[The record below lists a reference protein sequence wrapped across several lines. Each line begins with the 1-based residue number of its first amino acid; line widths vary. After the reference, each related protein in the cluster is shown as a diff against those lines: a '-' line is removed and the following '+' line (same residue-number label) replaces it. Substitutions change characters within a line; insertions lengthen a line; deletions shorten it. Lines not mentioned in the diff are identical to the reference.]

1 MLDDILSA
9 LISVAVVAVVA
20 FPLGGLLKKRPL
32 PFYIVAA
39 LLVGA
44 YLFYKFEGLYIAE
57 LQTVVGIVS
66 KGYLACTLLAV
77 VMFIGVLDE
86 TSPARR
92 RLQPIRAELSILS
105 FILILGHA
113 IAYLPSYLPRLG
125 VIFSS
130 RLNLAFSIS
139 VAMLLVVVFAILA
152 ATSLRVFRTKM
163 PYRVWKGIQRM
174 SYLMVALLYLH
185 IVLALGRSA
194 FVGAGSDSVKFALAV
209 YTVVVVVYA
218 VLRVRKALRD
228 RVRRASVVDT
238 AVSDGR

>member
-32 PFYIVAA
+32 PFYIVAV

-44 YLFYKFEGLYIAE
+44 YLFYKFEGFYVAG
-57 LQTVVGIVS
+57 LQPVVGIVS

-86 TSPARR
+86 TSAARR
-92 RLQPIRAELSILS
+92 RLQPIRAELSIMS

-125 VIFSS
+125 IIFSS

-152 ATSLRVFRTKM
+152 ATSLRVLRTKM
-163 PYRVWKGIQRM
+163 PYRIWKGIQRM

-194 FVGAGSDSVKFALAV
+194 FVGAGSGSVKFALAV

-228 RVRRASVVDT
+228 RSRRAPS
-238 AVSDGR
+238 ASGASSNE